1 VVRGSQGRKQ
11 AQGREAS
18 SAGEAPSSK
27 PDEPRTARSGRGRH
41 ASSEL
46 DARQLQAIALYITN
60 PNKTVVAAEIG
71 VTRKSISRWFQSP
84 LFVAEY
90 QRQLGD
96 VQFELWAQMVAVK
109 NEAWER
115 FKKLMA
121 DPDPRISLRATTW
134 FLDRFLS
141 SPGFLPGFLRRSAAR
156 ETGIGAGL
164 ERRERELLERVGA
177 LGRGDAEHGDAR
189 RSDDGPPEGAG
200 DDPSDDDDYDAGGAE
215 R

>member
-1 VVRGSQGRKQ
+1 LVVRGSQEREQAKGRK
-11 AQGREAS
+11 
-18 SAGEAPSSK
+18 PSSSGETTSRK
-27 PDEPRTARSGRGRH
+27 PEEPRVAHSGRGRP

-71 VTRKSISRWFQSP
+71 VAPKSVTRWFQNP
-84 LFVAEY
+84 VFVAEY

-109 NEAWER
+109 NDAWER
-115 FKKLMA
+115 FKDLMA
-121 DPDPRISLRATTW
+121 DSDARISLRATTW

-141 SPGFLPGFLRRSAAR
+141 SPGFLSRSAVR
-156 ETGIGAGL
+156 ESGIGADL
-164 ERRERELLERVGA
+164 ERRERELLELVAA
-177 LGRGDAEHGDAR
+177 LGRADADLADASP
-189 RSDDGPPEGAG
+189 SDDGRREGAG
-200 DDPSDDDDYDAGGAE
+200 GDSADDDDAGGAE

>member
-1 VVRGSQGRKQ
+1 MVRDSQGSKQ
-11 AQGREAS
+11 AQGRKAS
-18 SAGEAPSSK
+18 SSGEATSSK
-27 PDEPRTARSGRGRH
+27 PHGPRAARSGRGRP

-46 DARQLQAIALYITN
+46 DARQLQAIALYIAN
-60 PNKTVVAAEIG
+60 PNKTAVAAEIG
-71 VTRKSISRWFQSP
+71 VARKSVSRWFESP
-84 LFVAEY
+84 VFVAEY

-96 VQFELWAQMVAVK
+96 VQFELWAQMVAAK
-109 NEAWER
+109 DGAWER

-141 SPGFLPGFLRRSAAR
+141 SPGFLGRSAAR
-156 ETGIGAGL
+156 ETGIGADL

-177 LGRGDAEHGDAR
+177 LGRGDAERGDAR
-189 RSDDGPPEGAG
+189 RSDQGHREDAG
-200 DDPSDDDDYDAGGAE
+200 DDPADDDDDDAGGAA

>member
-1 VVRGSQGRKQ
+1 MVRGSQGRKQ
-11 AQGREAS
+11 TQGREAS

-46 DARQLQAIALYITN
+46 DARQLQAIALYIAN

-121 DPDPRISLRATTW
+121 DSDPRISLRATTW

-141 SPGFLPGFLRRSAAR
+141 SPAFLGRSAAR
-156 ETGIGAGL
+156 ESGIGADL
-164 ERRERELLERVGA
+164 ERRERELLELVGA
-177 LGRGDAEHGDAR
+177 LGRGAVDRGDAR
-189 RSDDGPPEGAG
+189 RSDDGQPEGAG
-200 DDPSDDDDYDAGGAE
+200 DHPSDDDYDAGGAE